1 MKDLKHL
8 SYFEGL
14 LHDSRNELTGNARRS
29 YTPCRVEAL

>member
-8 SYFEGL
+8 SYFEG
-14 LHDSRNELTGNARRS
+14 SGNELTGNARRS